1 MTNDL
6 ARGGTFA
13 DFVTIEICVDS
24 VESGMAAQR
33 GGAHRI
39 ELCSGLV
46 EGGTTPSSGLI
57 STVRRCISIP
67 VYVMIRPRNGDFLYG
82 PEDFEIMKQDV
93 LTAKQLGA
101 DGVVLGILKKDGRV
115 DVEQTALLVQ
125 LARPLQ
131 VTFHRAFDMSRDFS
145 ESLEALIAANV
156 DRVLTSGSE
165 QKVED
170 ALPTVAL
177 LVKKAAGRISIMAGG
192 GITEHNA
199 GHVIEATGVR
209 ELHASATVSVASVM
223 KHRNEK
229 IAMGA
234 VRGREYQ
241 RPVVSEE
248 KVRHLVMAVVNAN
261 RHNRKRT

>member
-1 MTNDL
+1 LKNDP
-6 ARGGTFA
+6 ARSGPMA
-13 DFVTIEICVDS
+13 DFVTVEVCVDS
-24 VESGMAAQR
+24 VESALAAQR

-46 EGGTTPSSGLI
+46 EGGTTPSWGLI
-57 STVRRCISIP
+57 STVRSCVSIP

-82 PEDFEIMKQDV
+82 SEDFEIMKQDV

-101 DGVVLGILKKDGRV
+101 EGVVLGILKEDGRV
-115 DVEQTALLVQ
+115 DVERTGCLAQ

-131 VTFHRAFDMSRDFS
+131 VTFHRAFDMSRDFG
-145 ESLEALIAANV
+145 ESIEALIAANV
-156 DRVLTSGSE
+156 DRVLTSGGE

-170 ALPTVAL
+170 ALLTVAS
-177 LVKKAAGRISIMAGG
+177 LVTKAAGRISIMAGG
-192 GITEHNA
+192 GITDRNA
-199 GHVIEATGVR
+199 HHVVEATGVR
-209 ELHASATVSVASVM
+209 ELHASAAASVASVM
-223 KHRNEK
+223 EHRNEK

-248 KVRHLVMAVVNAN
+248 KVRHLVKAALNTSHQ
-261 RHNRKRT
+261 RR